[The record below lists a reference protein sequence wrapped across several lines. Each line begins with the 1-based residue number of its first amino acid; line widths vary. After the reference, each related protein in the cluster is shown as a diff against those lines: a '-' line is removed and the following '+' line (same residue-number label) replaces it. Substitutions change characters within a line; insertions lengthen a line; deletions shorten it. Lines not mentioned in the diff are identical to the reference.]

1 MGDTTRDLSLS
12 LAQQV
17 LSSSVPSSN
26 LQSGLLIRILGREY
40 VQIVQGLES
49 QILAFVVQMS
59 KLNFHQ

>member
-40 VQIVQGLES
+40 VQGLES